1 MSNNLEKDKI
11 MSELGTILECLETL
25 SPANL
30 VADIAAIK
38 NIVETDIV
46 AMKQVLETTV
56 SNAVAEIQSI
66 NLAQVVQ
73 DLLTFKTTVDADV
86 VEIKQIVDTV
96 AVDVAAI
103 SAAYV
108 ALMAEIQL
116 IKAAL
121 VIVPIVAANKED

>member
-1 MSNNLEKDKI
+1 
-11 MSELGTILECLETL
+11 MSELGTIIGQLESLN
-25 SPANL
+25 PAKI

-56 SNAVAEIQSI
+56 TNAVAEIQSI